1 MKREGGKNLGTGGL
15 IILSLFLSAAPLP
28 ASDLS
33 ITIFGLYF
41 IPSENAFKDIYGN
54 GTEFGGEIKYSFLAN
69 CGIWLS
75 GSYYE
80 KQGELSFTREKTVV
94 SVVPLAAG
102 LSLQIPG
109 DWIRVYWD
117 GGIGI
122 FNFQEEN
129 PIGRVTQNR
138 LGYLT
143 KIGASF
149 FPFKGLVLDVFIRY
163 SFCRIRPL
171 EIEAN
176 IGGLSFGVGLG
187 WRFRLSEEE
196 KSWIWKE
203 AKESEPT

>member
-1 MKREGGKNLGTGGL
+1 MKRESGKNLGAGCL
-15 IILSLFLSAAPLP
+15 IFLSLFLLAAPLP

-33 ITIFGLYF
+33 IKIFSLYF

-54 GTEFGGEIKYSFLAN
+54 GTEFGGEIKYSFWTN

-94 SVVPLAAG
+94 SVVPLAVG
-102 LSLQIPG
+102 LSFQIPG
-109 DWIRVYWD
+109 DWIRVYLD
-117 GGIGI
+117 GGLGS
-122 FNFQEEN
+122 FNFQEDN
-129 PIGRVTQNR
+129 PIGRVTQSR
-138 LGYLT
+138 LGYLA

-149 FPFKGLVLDVFIRY
+149 FPVKGLILDVFIRY
-163 SFCRIRPL
+163 SSCLIRPL

-187 WRFRLSEEE
+187 YRFRLSEEE
-196 KSWIWKE
+196 KSWDWKE
-203 AKESEPT
+203 VK